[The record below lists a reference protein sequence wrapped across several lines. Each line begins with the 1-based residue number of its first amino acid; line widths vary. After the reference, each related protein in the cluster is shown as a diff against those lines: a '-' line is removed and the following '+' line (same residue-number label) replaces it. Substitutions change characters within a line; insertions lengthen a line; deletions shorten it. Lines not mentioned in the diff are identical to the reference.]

1 MVLFLGISCEL
12 IDLRTLAPW
21 DQEAV
26 TASVMKTGR
35 LIVSHEAPVSV
46 KISHCCV
53 SAGRL
58 TWSLIWFNREQVDLL
73 LRSHPPCRRSASY
86 LLRHLFSVCV
96 VTTPLFPWYLKR
108 YVRLHIFLF
117 KYFNIDHWRLMFC
130 AAIHPWCLQSV
141 RSDQKHREVLS
152 ILGRH
157 LI

>member
-46 KISHCCV
+46 IISQCCA

-58 TWSLIWFNREQVDLL
+58 T
-73 LRSHPPCRRSASY
+73 
-86 LLRHLFSVCV
+86 
-96 VTTPLFPWYLKR
+96 
-108 YVRLHIFLF
+108 
-117 KYFNIDHWRLMFC
+117 
-130 AAIHPWCLQSV
+130 
-141 RSDQKHREVLS
+141 
-152 ILGRH
+152 
-157 LI
+157 